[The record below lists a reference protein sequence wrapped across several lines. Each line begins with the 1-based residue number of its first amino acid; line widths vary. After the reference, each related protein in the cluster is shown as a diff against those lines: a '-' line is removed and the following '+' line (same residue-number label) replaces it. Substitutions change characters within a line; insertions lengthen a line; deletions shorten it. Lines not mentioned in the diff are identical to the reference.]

1 LGLTNPGAGYF
12 IKPNVTLTPAP
23 EAVTATAQAAL
34 TNGTV
39 TGYTINNAGSWYT
52 SAPTV
57 TVDPAPANVQ
67 ATATATVAANG
78 SVTGFTITNGGSGYE
93 KVPSVGVGLPPAQT
107 GTSTPNPFKLR
118 TLLHI
123 DDSGTANL
131 LSRVYLGTLAAA
143 PNATGICTLE
153 SKLKAD
159 SLDTAMRFSAAHLP
173 PGGVFLGTR
182 SGTIYTFTVT
192 NSYTGVTN
200 PFVHKFH
207 PDHDNKDALF
217 QNTLAAGVESP
228 TISRSCIFTFT
239 ATPPAGSTTPVSSWG
254 SSVIGG
260 TYSENITGIHK
271 EPLNISGTFELR
283 RASEIGTLSQ

>member
-1 LGLTNPGAGYF
+1 VGAGYLTA
-12 IKPNVTLTPAP
+12 PSVTISAPP
-23 EAVTATAQAAL
+23 EAVTATAEALL

-39 TGYTINNAGSWYT
+39 SGYLLTNGGFGYA
-52 SAPTV
+52 SAPAV
-57 TVDPAPANVQ
+57 TVAAPPANTQ
-67 ATATATVAANG
+67 ATATAVLANG
-78 SVTGFTITNGGSGYE
+78 SVSSFTITGGGSGYE
-93 KVPSVGVGLPPAQT
+93 KVPSVSLALPPAQT

-123 DDSGTANL
+123 DDGGTANL

-159 SLDTAMRFSAAHLP
+159 SLDTAMRFTAAHLP

-207 PDHDNKDALF
+207 PDHDNRDALF
-217 QNTLAAGVESP
+217 QNTLAAGVES
-228 TISRSCIFTFT
+228 TNISRSCIFTFT
-239 ATPPAGSTTPVSSWG
+239 ATPPAGSSTSVSSWG